1 MLMMSFGSTAGVLVA
16 CVGISTSGVIGI
28 KAGEGFAFFFGFF
41 VGLLLE
47 LCLFIRRNCLAK
59 AELKQN

>member
-1 MLMMSFGSTAGVLVA
+1 MLMTSFGSAAGVLVA
-16 CVGISTSGVIGI
+16 CGGISTSWVTGI
-28 KAGEGFAFFFGFF
+28 EAGEGFAFFFGFL

-47 LCLFIRRNCLAK
+47 LCLLIRRNFLAK